1 MDEARL
7 PRLRFAPS
15 APLAWLAAAT
25 SVICAGAAI
34 FGGDPAGRLILGM
47 AALVLAVLAFADLL
61 LVPRL
66 VVTAESV
73 TVRTLSARRRLPWA
87 RIESI
92 RLDERSRL
100 GLSSRTLEIDAG
112 DVLIVLGRHSL
123 GADPREVY
131 PLVLALQPR

>member
-7 PRLRFAPS
+7 PRLRFGPS
-15 APLAWLAAAT
+15 APLAWVAAAAA
-25 SVICAGAAI
+25 VICAGIAI
-34 FGGDPAGRLILGM
+34 FGGDPAGRLILGI
-47 AALVLAVLAFADLL
+47 AAVLLAGLGAADLL
-61 LVPRL
+61 VVPRL
-66 VVTAESV
+66 AVSAEGV
-73 TVRTLSARRRLPWA
+73 TVRTLSVRRQLPWG

-123 GADPREVY
+123 GADPRDVY

>member
-1 MDEARL
+1 VDEARL
-7 PRLRFAPS
+7 PRLRFGPS
-15 APLAWLAAAT
+15 APLAWLAAAAA
-25 SVICAGAAI
+25 VICAGIAA
-34 FGGDPAGRLILGM
+34 FGGDPAGRLILGI
-47 AALVLAVLAFADLL
+47 AAVLLAGLAGTDLL
-61 LVPRL
+61 VVPRL
-66 VVTAESV
+66 AVSAEGV
-73 TVRTLSARRRLPWA
+73 TVRTLSVRRRLPWD

-100 GLSSRTLEIDAG
+100 GLASRTLEIDAG